1 MKKRNYNQN
10 FNKTLS
16 TLTTST
22 STPYTQVLK
31 GVTRVV
37 NLVRPRLT
45 WDMGVPLDPSVDPIQ
60 NIWNPVRLWEL
71 KVFFLPEPGGMLMLG
86 VGIAS
91 LLGLS
96 RLRRRRSA

>member
-37 NLVRPRLT
+37 SMVRPRLT

-60 NIWNPVRLWEL
+60 NIWSPVRMQDIR
-71 KVFFLPEPGGMLMLG
+71 VFFLPESGGMQMLG
-86 VGIAS
+86 VGSAA
-91 LLGLS
+91 LLGLFY
-96 RLRRRRSA
+96 LRRRRSE